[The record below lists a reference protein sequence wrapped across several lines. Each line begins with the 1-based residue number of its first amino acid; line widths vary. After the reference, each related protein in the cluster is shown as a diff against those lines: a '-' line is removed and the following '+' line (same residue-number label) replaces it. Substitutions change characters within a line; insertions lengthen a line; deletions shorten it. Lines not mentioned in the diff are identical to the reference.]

1 MLAPSGELLRAGMA
15 LKINHLKR
23 AARSY
28 LRDRTSQ
35 TTGRITSYAVAAGLF
50 AVAGLFL
57 VATFFVGLIALYR
70 WIAISYGQFWG
81 FGAVAAVLLVL
92 AAACAGVAMAQ
103 IHRRT
108 KPIVPLASRMR
119 VAIATPR
126 IPRGTVKQAVKEVAT
141 TIPLV
146 PLAPGR
152 TQPGRQDCDS
162 SCQPPRAT
170 RLDARGRRAV
180 GRHGSAPKA
189 LPPRIGRL
197 TCVRGTP
204 SSSSTAGSWSPPQPC
219 SC

>member
-28 LRDRTSQ
+28 LRDRTNQ
-35 TTGRITSYAVAAGLF
+35 ATGRATSYAVAAGLF
-50 AVAGLFL
+50 ALAGLFL
-57 VATFFVGLIALYR
+57 IATLFVGLMALYR
-70 WIAISYGQFWG
+70 WVAITHGQFWG

-92 AAACAGVAMAQ
+92 AVSCAGVALAQ
-103 IHRRT
+103 MKRRD

-146 PLAPGR
+146 PLAPGERGRGGNAVSAR
-152 TQPGRQDCDS
+152 TNRPVQLGLMLAAVGLLGFTAAR
-162 SCQPPRAT
+162 RRRHGH
-170 RLDARGRRAV
+170 RLDA
-180 GRHGSAPKA
+180 
-189 LPPRIGRL
+189 
-197 TCVRGTP
+197 
-204 SSSSTAGSWSPPQPC
+204 
-219 SC
+219 

>member
-28 LRDRTSQ
+28 LRDRTNQ
-35 TTGRITSYAVAAGLF
+35 ATGRATSYAVAAGLF
-50 AVAGLFL
+50 ALAGLFL
-57 VATFFVGLIALYR
+57 IATLFVGLMALYR
-70 WIAISYGQFWG
+70 WVAITHGQFWG

-92 AAACAGVAMAQ
+92 AVSCAGVALAQ
-103 IHRRT
+103 MKRRD

-146 PLAPGR
+146 PLAPGERGRGGNAVSAR
-152 TQPGRQDCDS
+152 TNRPVQLGLMLAAVGLLGFTAARRRRHS
-162 SCQPPRAT
+162 H
-170 RLDARGRRAV
+170 RLDA
-180 GRHGSAPKA
+180 
-189 LPPRIGRL
+189 
-197 TCVRGTP
+197 
-204 SSSSTAGSWSPPQPC
+204 
-219 SC
+219 

>member
-28 LRDRTSQ
+28 LRDRTNQ
-35 TTGRITSYAVAAGLF
+35 ATGRATSYAVAAGLF
-50 AVAGLFL
+50 AMAGLFL
-57 VATFFVGLIALYR
+57 IATLFVGLMALYR
-70 WIAISYGQFWG
+70 WVAITHGQFWG

-92 AAACAGVAMAQ
+92 AVSCAGVALAQ
-103 IHRRT
+103 MKRRD

-146 PLAPGR
+146 PLAPGERGRGGNAVSAR
-152 TQPGRQDCDS
+152 TNRPVQLGLMLAAVGLLGFTAAR
-162 SCQPPRAT
+162 RRRHGH
-170 RLDARGRRAV
+170 RLDA
-180 GRHGSAPKA
+180 
-189 LPPRIGRL
+189 
-197 TCVRGTP
+197 
-204 SSSSTAGSWSPPQPC
+204 
-219 SC
+219 